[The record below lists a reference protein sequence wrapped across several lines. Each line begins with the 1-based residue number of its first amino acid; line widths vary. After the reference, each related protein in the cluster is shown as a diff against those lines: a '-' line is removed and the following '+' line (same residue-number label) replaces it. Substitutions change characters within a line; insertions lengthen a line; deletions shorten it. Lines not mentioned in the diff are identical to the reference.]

1 MPPKSKTTR
10 NMSVVPLQAESRPI
24 TPYQQQL
31 NQTEGANRMGADPQ
45 PQTRVPADNVNT
57 FIEVMQSLQH
67 SQQQMMEEIRQL
79 KANKTKEKGSQ
90 HDPDHVA
97 NKKETLARGAPR
109 NAEQRFITM
118 AEVAAL
124 LEQKRAKTPKEKTS
138 LSSKSTQQTIPREVW
153 TKGLYPVWWQ
163 EGKCSRAREQIY
175 WHPWPLRSRR
185 GLMSAGVFKVT
196 MWLGIHLVHWLKT
209 RINSNLGWHGGCI
222 LH

>member
-10 NMSVVPLQAESRPI
+10 NMSVVPSQAESRPI

-57 FIEVMQSLQH
+57 FIEVLQSLQH

-138 LSSKSTQQTIPREVW
+138 LSSKSTQQTIPREV
-153 TKGLYPVWWQ
+153 
-163 EGKCSRAREQIY
+163 
-175 WHPWPLRSRR
+175 
-185 GLMSAGVFKVT
+185 
-196 MWLGIHLVHWLKT
+196 
-209 RINSNLGWHGGCI
+209 
-222 LH
+222 